1 MRSSTPLSHTIR
13 AKPFKMSNDEQPV
26 DPPWTI
32 LRALQWTVGFFSDR
46 GIENSRTDAE
56 ILLADTMGCQR
67 IDLYMRYDQPLQ
79 ADELAGY
86 RGRIQRRV
94 RREPVAYIL
103 GTKEFWSLEFKVTPD
118 VLIPR
123 PETEGLV
130 ASALQLFPNDE
141 PLRALELGVG
151 SGIIT
156 IALAQ
161 ERKQWRFWGTDLS
174 DRAIAVARSN
184 ASAHQVEDRIQWWVG
199 RWFAGMKGKYETGF
213 DLIVSNP
220 PYIAEKDMS
229 TLAPE
234 VSQYEPRIALL
245 GGPDGLE
252 SVSHI
257 LHTAPAYMK
266 PGGWLLLEIGY
277 DQGPAVKKL
286 AQNRCAFDQ
295 ILVEKDLAGLDRIVC
310 LRKSS

>member
-1 MRSSTPLSHTIR
+1 MDILKGLALIVGGKGVDDLVDLS
-13 AKPFKMSNDEQPV
+13 
-26 DPPWTI
+26 
-32 LRALQWTVGFFSDR
+32 LQD
-46 GIENSRTDAE
+46 
-56 ILLADTMGCQR
+56 
-67 IDLYMRYDQPLQ
+67 
-79 ADELAGY
+79 

-141 PLRALELGVG
+141 PLHILELGVG
-151 SGIIT
+151 SGILT
-156 IALAQ
+156 IALAK

-174 DRAIAVARSN
+174 DRAIAVAKSN
-184 ASAHQVEDRIQWWVG
+184 ATTHQVEDRIQWWVG
-199 RWFAGMKGKYETGF
+199 RWFAGMKGRYEKGF

-234 VSQYEPRIALL
+234 VSQYEPRIALY

-252 SVSHI
+252 SASHI
-257 LHTAPAYMK
+257 LHTAPSYLK

-277 DQGPAVKKL
+277 DQGTAVKKL

-295 ILVEKDLAGLDRIVC
+295 ILVEKDLAGLDRIAC
-310 LRKSS
+310 FRKSS